1 MKMVLVILLSLL
13 GFTTVAH
20 AEGSVDCSGK
30 WPSERENINEWLAYK
45 NECELDCK
53 NTLAIFCEKHAH
65 GEHEHVVD
73 ILTQKRIDEAKEMAR
88 KRREKGEELAR
99 LRAERHEREARIEA
113 IVRSF
118 PRGIERR

>member
-1 MKMVLVILLSLL
+1 MKTILVILLSLL
-13 GFTTVAH
+13 GFTSVAC

-30 WPSERENINEWLAYK
+30 RPSATEKFDEWLAYK

-65 GEHEHVVD
+65 EGHEHVVD

-88 KRREKGEELAR
+88 KRREKGEKLAR

-113 IVRSF
+113 IVRSL